1 MALQIVT
8 GDLSVNK
15 KAPLIQELFKIKAQ
29 DPQAIIY
36 YLVPEHIKFDM
47 ETFVLKESQKMSGRQ
62 ESAMMDIQVV
72 SFTRLAWFM
81 LDEKQH
87 QRTNLSDIGLTMV
100 IKQLLDQ
107 YQDQLIVYKGQQ
119 HHLGFVEKLLAL
131 FEELYQG
138 NVNPEALTDDMVSKQ
153 VVEATI
159 LNMEAQRIKELQLL
173 YTAFIDTIET
183 QSLANYQTYLDLSH
197 YLAQHEAFDHH
208 YLVVDHHY
216 FFNAQQYQLLV
227 DLAQKFKRVWLTLP
241 IKQSQINS
249 AEWLPMVQIVKDT
262 YRQLKHY
269 GQLFNF
275 EVLPDWE
282 IQAHYFNYQPAIL
295 EVASRFQQ
303 QQSQLLVPQALNSA
317 TTHHYFWQFETV
329 QSELRHISNQIHYL
343 VTIEGYRY
351 RDILVLT
358 RDMDLYQQMLGPIFE
373 MNQIPYFFDHEA
385 NMSQHP
391 LVLWLEA
398 VLNLSLNHW
407 RYQDLMLVI
416 KSDLL
421 MPEWLE
427 GNIEE
432 ARHQKALL
440 ENILI
445 ANGYFGFRFYSEK
458 FEWQFPQSEQPY
470 VNYQGDETN
479 ETIFEGVSRWRQWLV
494 SNLYQPLSRWDKGLS
509 GQQAGEWLY
518 QLLVDTQV
526 QKRLMALR
534 DQAIERGQI
543 ELSRRFE
550 QVWQVLMDALD
561 EFHQLYGEK
570 NLSLALFAELLLTGL
585 QQATYHIIPPT
596 MDQVTVTSIESPQVQ
611 PAKICFIL
619 GADDHSLPKTYTS
632 DSLLTEDNRAAIQER
647 LLPHQNLAD
656 TANQRNQME
665 QLIGYQLLLDGTDQ
679 LYFSVALSVGESQRQ
694 FSPYILN
701 LIKSCQ
707 FKVESFGS
715 EHHPFLNE
723 QIHSNQLGRLPMQL
737 SPLLGVLRHQYQN
750 SLPMTHQQKQLLH
763 QVLYA
768 PEAIE
773 KNWQQL
779 VHQIFKFNVL
789 PKALTPE
796 TAIALFGQNIS
807 ASVSKI
813 EAYYQDPFSHFLT
826 YGLRLKEREQ
836 YEIDA
841 AKTGDYFHHAL
852 DLVMAKIIASGRTL
866 VNLTAEELRVILN
879 ESIEAINQEWK
890 FNIFSGHPRM
900 QAIKLQLDQQLWRF
914 LQFSYQQ
921 QAKIKMRTLKTEAI
935 FGMNPQHDLKG
946 MSYPLSSGGKLY
958 ITGKI
963 DRIDELVGANKLQ
976 IIDYKSGKKQFKLE
990 DAYYGHDLQI
1000 LTYLNIALQNYP
1012 KFEAL
1017 GAFYQPLIHN
1027 FNEVTPDVLAQASQG
1042 TLYDTQ
1048 LKNNLLHGFVAA
1060 DEADLMQI
1068 DPDIEEQSDSLIYP
1082 VSLKKDGQY
1091 KASSKVIRG
1100 EDLQLVLRMTDERF
1114 IQAAEEMQ
1122 SGRIDLAPYKDNPY
1136 TTTLQPGYRV
1146 ISGFDAT
1153 EHYHLYRRKTIK
1165 AKEVMNQLK
1174 IDFEGKEEG

>member
-8 GDLSVNK
+8 GELSVNK
-15 KAPLIQELFKIKAQ
+15 KAPLIKELFNIKQQ
-29 DPQAIIY
+29 DPQATIY

-47 ETFVLKESQKMSGRQ
+47 ETFLLKENQKMTGRQ
-62 ESAMMDIQVV
+62 EAAMMDIQVV

-87 QRTNLSDIGLTMV
+87 QRTNLSEIGLTMV

-119 HHLGFVEKLLAL
+119 HHLGFVEKLLVL

-138 NVNPEALTDDMVSKQ
+138 NVSPESLTDD
-153 VVEATI
+153 VVKDATVDTGL
-159 LNMEAQRIKELQLL
+159 LNMEAQRLAELRLL
-173 YTAFIDTIET
+173 YGAFIETIKT

-197 YLAQHEAFDHH
+197 YLAQQEVFDHH
-208 YLVVDHHY
+208 YLVIDHHY

-241 IKQSQINS
+241 ITRSQLS
-249 AEWLPMVQIVKDT
+249 SSEWLPMVQVVKDT
-262 YRQLKHY
+262 YRQIKHY

-275 EVLPDWE
+275 EILQDWE
-282 IQAHYFNYQPAIL
+282 IQNSNFEYQPAIL
-295 EVASRFQQ
+295 EVAARYQQ
-303 QQSQLLVPQALNSA
+303 QQSQLLAPQALTNVPV
-317 TTHHYFWQFETV
+317 HHFWQFETV

-343 VTIEGYRY
+343 VTKEGYRY
-351 RDILVLT
+351 HDILVLA

-398 VLNLSLNHW
+398 LLNLSLNHW
-407 RYQDLMLVI
+407 RYRDLMLVI

-421 MPEWLE
+421 MPEWLA

-445 ANGYFGFRFYSEK
+445 ANGYFGFRFYSDK
-458 FEWQFPQSEQPY
+458 FEWQFPQSEQLY
-470 VNYQGDETN
+470 VDHQGN
-479 ETIFEGVSRWRQWLV
+479 ETTTSILEIVSRWRQWLV
-494 SNLYQPLSRWDKGLS
+494 DFIYQPLTRWQKGLS
-509 GQQAGEWLY
+509 GQAAGEWLY
-518 QLLVDTQV
+518 HLLINTQV
-526 QKRLMALR
+526 QARLMALR
-534 DQAIERGQI
+534 DQAIEQGQI
-543 ELSRRFE
+543 ETSRRFE

-561 EFHQLYGEK
+561 EFHQLYGDK
-570 NLSLALFAELLLTGL
+570 VLSLELFAELLLTGL

-596 MDQVTVTSIESPQVQ
+596 MDQVNVTSIESPQVQ
-611 PAKICFIL
+611 PAKVCFIL
-619 GADDHSLPKTYTS
+619 GVDDHTLPKTYTS
-632 DSLLTEDNRAAIQER
+632 DSLLTEHNRADIQER

-656 TANQRNQME
+656 TAQQRNQME
-665 QLIGYQLLLDGTDQ
+665 PLIGYQLLLNATDQ

-701 LIKSCQ
+701 LVKACQ
-707 FKVESFGS
+707 LKVESFGS
-715 EHHPFLNE
+715 QQHPFLNE
-723 QIHSNQLGRLPMQL
+723 TIHSNQLGRLPMQL

-763 QVLYA
+763 QTLYA
-768 PEAIE
+768 EEAIA
-773 KNWQQL
+773 KNWQHL
-779 VHQIFKFNVL
+779 VHQIFKFNFL
-789 PKALTPE
+789 PTELTPE
-796 TAIALFGQNIS
+796 TATALFGKNIS

-813 EAYYQDPFSHFLT
+813 ESYYQDPFSHFLT

-836 YEIDA
+836 YDIDA

-852 DLVMAKIIASGRTL
+852 DLVMTKIIASGRSL
-866 VNLTAEELRVILN
+866 INLSSEELRAALN
-879 ESIEAINQEWK
+879 ESLALMNEEWK

-921 QAKIKMRTLKTEAI
+921 QSKINMRTLKTEAI

-976 IIDYKSGKKQFKLE
+976 IIDYKSGKKDFNLE

-1012 KFEAL
+1012 QFEAL
-1017 GAFYQPLIHN
+1017 GAFYQPLIHG
-1027 FNEVTPDVLAQASQG
+1027 FNDVTPEVLAQVEQG
-1042 TLYDTQ
+1042 SLYETQ
-1048 LKNNLLHGFVAA
+1048 LKKNQLHGFVAA
-1060 DEADLMQI
+1060 NESVLIQI
-1068 DPDIEEQSDSLIYP
+1068 DHDMEEHADSLIYP

-1091 KASSKVIRG
+1091 KTSSKVIR
-1100 EDLQLVLRMTDERF
+1100 EDDLKLVLRMTDDRF

-1122 SGRIDLAPYKDNPY
+1122 AGRIDLAPYKDNPY
-1136 TTTLQPGYRV
+1136 TTALQPGYRV

-1153 EHYHLYRRKTIK
+1153 EHYHLYRQKTIK
-1165 AKEVMNQLK
+1165 AKEVLEQLK
-1174 IDFEGKEEG
+1174 VDYEGKGEE